1 MNDKSRVLANYE
13 TASVLP
19 IIDNIEYLP
28 NCLIL
33 KKRLTSHAKQ
43 MHCMRFMHLCITSWG
58 DNKNC
63 IILFFCC
70 SCINQDRHMHL
81 AYSWPPVALVNA
93 VVREIS
99 ASGSLLSSQQCTIL
113 HIPPWRL
120 LGSFQDP
127 QVHDLRLAL

>member
-1 MNDKSRVLANYE
+1 MLL
-13 TASVLP
+13 ASVLP

-43 MHCMRFMHLCITSWG
+43 MHCM
-58 DNKNC
+58 
-63 IILFFCC
+63 

-81 AYSWPPVALVNA
+81 AYPWPPVALVNA

-99 ASGSLLSSQQCTIL
+99 ASGTSSIDSSLLSSQQCTIL